1 MTVLTEDLKAHFLRL
16 YSIAFTD
23 DEFHPLELK
32 MLYQFA
38 RDRGIAEDTL
48 NELLLNPTLVN
59 SSTPDS
65 IEDKITYLYQFSE
78 MIWADGKVDENER
91 TTLKKYI
98 KLFGFMDENI
108 DELSNYLLDSV
119 KNNVSLDDVLKEL

>member
-119 KNNVSLDDVLKEL
+119 KNNVSLDNVLKEL